1 MDQNI
6 FFNTNTLFDETSTM
20 LQPSL
25 GNLAIS
31 NSFNDWTA
39 NWDSMVNAQ
48 ISQTASFDQ
57 LMDDLMAS
65 LPVEPSNTI
74 FSTLMKQCNNS
85 LLIETGALSPLSMTH
100 TNSMASNFTVSPTD
114 SNGSFA
120 DSSTFNLSPTDCDFT
135 MSRFKNPEL
144 PMKVNSKIPS
154 EAFRKV
160 IENGSLMYYCNWKD
174 CKRKFTR
181 RSANCRAHWLRHN
194 DMAPFVCLTCSLG
207 FRKNTDLVRHKTES
221 HTTI

>member
-1 MDQNI
+1 
-6 FFNTNTLFDETSTM
+6 
-20 LQPSL
+20 
-25 GNLAIS
+25 
-31 NSFNDWTA
+31 
-39 NWDSMVNAQ
+39 
-48 ISQTASFDQ
+48 
-57 LMDDLMAS
+57 
-65 LPVEPSNTI
+65 
-74 FSTLMKQCNNS
+74 
-85 LLIETGALSPLSMTH
+85 
-100 TNSMASNFTVSPTD
+100 
-114 SNGSFA
+114 
-120 DSSTFNLSPTDCDFT
+120 
-135 MSRFKNPEL
+135 
-144 PMKVNSKIPS
+144 MKVNSKIPS